1 MKEEKHMLSIFAKPV
16 SCAFVVA
23 PEKAEAFLHEKS
35 DPKTKEKILKRAK
48 KLEEQMKKMIGS
60 TMLQHNKQHVCRSCI
75 SE

>member
-48 KLEEQMKKMIGS
+48 KLEEQMKKNAEVNPVREPNS
-60 TMLQHNKQHVCRSCI
+60 NQ
-75 SE
+75 

>member
-35 DPKTKEKILKRAK
+35 DPKNKGKNIKTCQKTRGTDEKNAENNPVR
-48 KLEEQMKKMIGS
+48 EPNSNQ
-60 TMLQHNKQHVCRSCI
+60 
-75 SE
+75 